1 MSVGQYRRR
10 FLLQKPVTADD
21 GSGGQTVTWQTLLT
35 LWGALEAIST
45 REQAQA
51 GAVQVVATRR
61 VVTHYSSAIT
71 TAHRLVP
78 KGWTGSTLEVLGV
91 QDPDGQSRELWLDCA
106 EVI

>member
-1 MSVGQYRRR
+1 MAVGQYQKR
-10 FLLQKPVTADD
+10 FYLKRPVTSDD

-35 LWGALEAIST
+35 LWASVQSIAA

-51 GAVQVVATRR
+51 GSLQVLATRR
-61 VVTHYSSAIT
+61 VVTHYSSQIAAT
-71 TAHRLVP
+71 HRLVP